1 MLLKTR
7 GIVFRSIK
15 YGDTSVIADIYT
27 REEGLRTFIIG
38 GVRKQKSNFS
48 PGLLQVMSIV
58 DLVAYF
64 KVDRDMHRVKEM
76 IPAQIFSGI
85 SYDVIKSS
93 VVLFMIE
100 VAQKSIKESEQNYRL
115 FDFLEQSFL
124 LLDTTK
130 NSLANFPIGFLLRL
144 SNYLGFQPERFRDPE
159 DVFFD
164 LKEGHFVSKTIGHT
178 YFLSE
183 EQTELLWNFLA
194 LDLTEIHELKI
205 DRSQRKLLIKELIQF
220 YRFHVEQLQEIRSLD
235 VLETILS

>member
-64 KVDRDMHRVKEM
+64 KVDKDMHRVKEM

-93 VVLFMIE
+93 VGLFMIE
-100 VAQKSIKESEQNYRL
+100 VAQKSIRESERNYRL
-115 FDFLEQSFL
+115 FDFLEHSFM
-124 LLDTTK
+124 LLDATP

-144 SNYLGFQPERFRDPE
+144 SSYLGFQPERFRDPE
-159 DVFFD
+159 EVFFD
-164 LKEGHFVSKTIGHT
+164 LKEGHFVSNTIGHT
-178 YFLSE
+178 YFLNES
-183 EQTELLWNFLA
+183 QTDLLWNCLP
-194 LDLTEIHELKI
+194 LDLTEIHEIKI
-205 DRSQRKLLIKELIQF
+205 DKSERKQLINELIQF
-220 YRFHVEQLQEIRSLD
+220 YRFHVEQLQEVRSLS
-235 VLETILS
+235 VLETILG